1 MTPYNFNV
9 DIPIIHA
16 KVWTCEIF

>member
-1 MTPYNFNV
+1 MTPYNFKV
-9 DIPIIHA
+9 DISITHT